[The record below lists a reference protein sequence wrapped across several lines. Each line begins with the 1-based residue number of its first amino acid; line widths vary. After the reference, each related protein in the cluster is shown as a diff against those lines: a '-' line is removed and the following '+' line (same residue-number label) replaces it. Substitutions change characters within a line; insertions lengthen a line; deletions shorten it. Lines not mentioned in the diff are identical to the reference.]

1 MKPLFD
7 EGKAVAF
14 VGVGHIPG
22 IIQMFQDEG
31 YNVRQETS

>member
-1 MKPLFD
+1 L
-7 EGKAVAF
+7 

-31 YNVRQETS
+31 YEIHQEAS

>member
-1 MKPLFD
+1 MKPFFN

-22 IIQMFQDEG
+22 IIQSFQDEG
-31 YNVRQETS
+31 YNVHQEIS